1 MEEERD
7 TEEFFKKSESKKNEI
22 HSHFLD
28 TLNNLG
34 DAIKKS
40 QQRIERSG
48 KGVLFL
54 IEAQKEKAYYRR

>member
-1 MEEERD
+1 MEEEREGD
-7 TEEFFKKSESKKNEI
+7 DYFNKPDSKKNEI

-28 TLNNLG
+28 TLNTLG
-34 DAIKKS
+34 EAIKKS

-54 IEAQKEKAYYRR
+54 IEAKKERDQYRR